1 MIKPHYFLHTVLI
14 FNLLSTLG
22 GNALWRS
29 TYVSAFGKA
38 PDLCSFRRCGGPVCV
53 VGGRQ
58 LVKQAPVPCSDSNCT
73 VKSDLALYTHVM
85 AKG

>member
-1 MIKPHYFLHTVLI
+1 MAHLEKFHMC
-14 FNLLSTLG
+14 G
-22 GNALWRS
+22 E
-29 TYVSAFGKA
+29 
-38 PDLCSFRRCGGPVCV
+38 RRLAEGVPGCVCV
-53 VGGRQ
+53 CLVGGRQ